1 MAKSSSLS
9 FSNCTQSFPVAKRLE
24 GRLEMED
31 GAQGIETNP
40 LAVDASTESV
50 RKKLLLLLKA
60 KKYPADEIERA
71 TNNFSYSNLLN
82 SGGNGEVYFGILN
95 GFKCAIKRPHHGKED
110 SDMYKKHISNELEIH
125 CQVNHQSIV
134 RFLGHSVFDGQTHIV
149 YEFMPKG
156 SLYQYL
162 HDQDHAGGPT
172 ILNWKQR
179 LTITHQI
186 AECLAYLHNSSVP
199 RILHV
204 DVKSENILLDDNLN
218 AKLSDFGH
226 SQIIKPGQSH
236 ISMAAEGT
244 PHLIDPYWRKSDLLT
259 DKTDVYS
266 FGILLM
272 ELLTR
277 QKAKNLKRD
286 GDGAILVKRR
296 KLMDSVDPS
305 LKVGESEVA
314 WKQMMALGSLAAD
327 CLGEHV
333 NDRPAMIQVADK
345 IKFMMNGNEEVF

>member
-24 GRLEMED
+24 GRLQMED

-60 KKYPADEIERA
+60 KKYPADEIKRA

-186 AECLAYLHNSSVP
+186 AECLAYLHNRSVP

-204 DVKSENILLDDNLN
+204 DVK
-218 AKLSDFGH
+218 
-226 SQIIKPGQSH
+226 
-236 ISMAAEGT
+236 
-244 PHLIDPYWRKSDLLT
+244 
-259 DKTDVYS
+259 
-266 FGILLM
+266 
-272 ELLTR
+272 

-296 KLMDSVDPS
+296 KLMDAVDPS

-327 CLGEHV
+327 CLGEHI

-345 IKFMMNGNEEVF
+345 IKFMMNGNEEVS